1 MRESNYR
8 HSQAS
13 ASGKIMRPL
22 PHIWNESARPVS
34 KLEPVTKTEPK
45 QETKT
50 EPKQEQWTPVE
61 EWFPE
66 DLYHVGEAP
75 GHNTTFDASRDDG
88 KLIRLCSDP
97 MVVVFYCG
105 I

>member
-22 PHIWNESARPVS
+22 PHIWNESTRPVT
-34 KLEPVTKTEPK
+34 KLEPVPKVEPK
-45 QETKT
+45 LETKAET
-50 EPKQEQWTPVE
+50 KKEQWTPVE

-75 GHNTTFDASRDDG
+75 GLNITFDARRDDG
-88 KLIRLCSDP
+88 KLIR
-97 MVVVFYCG
+97 YCLDLWPSSLF
-105 I
+105 